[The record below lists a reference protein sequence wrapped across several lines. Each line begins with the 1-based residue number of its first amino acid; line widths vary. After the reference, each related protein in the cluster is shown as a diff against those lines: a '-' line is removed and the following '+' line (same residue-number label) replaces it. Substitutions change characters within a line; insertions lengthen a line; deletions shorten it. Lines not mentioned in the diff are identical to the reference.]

1 MGVNEVKMMQ
11 YKTTTMPLVEWFFS
25 QFDSEDDRGFNHT
38 LPNFPKMN
46 IKSHKEKGWKIEM
59 ALAGYSKNE
68 ISINLEGGV
77 LTVKVNT
84 PEEYDDD
91 YSFLRGCKGITT
103 QNFSQSFRL
112 SEEILDLKKIA
123 SKFENGLLT
132 ITIPLKAEAIPEKRS
147 IEIS

>member
-1 MGVNEVKMMQ
+1 MMQ

-25 QFDSEDDRGFNHT
+25 QFDSEDDGGFNHT

-59 ALAGYSKNE
+59 ALAGYSKDE

-77 LTVKVNT
+77 LTVKGKSEKEN
-84 PEEYDDD
+84 DD
-91 YSFLRGCKGITT
+91 YTFLRDCRGITS

-112 SEEILDLKKIA
+112 SEEILDLKEIS

-132 ITIPLKAEAIPEKRS
+132 ITIPLKAEAIPEKRT

>member
-1 MGVNEVKMMQ
+1 MMK

-25 QFDSEDDRGFNHT
+25 QFDSEDDGGFNHT

-59 ALAGYSKNE
+59 ALAGYSKDE

-77 LTVKVNT
+77 LTVKG
-84 PEEYDDD
+84 ESEKEKDD
-91 YSFLRGCKGITT
+91 YVFLRGCKGITT

-112 SEEILDLKKIA
+112 SEEILDLKEIS

-132 ITIPLKAEAIPEKRS
+132 ITIPLKAEAILEKRS
-147 IEIS
+147 IEIR